1 MKTQDAENQNQKRR
15 GCCCSDD
22 SPTAANSPDSSVSV
36 EHSLPLQQLRVQGAT
51 CGGCVQSIERTLRS
65 AAGVKDAR
73 MDLTTGIA
81 SVIGQVEPN
90 DLVEALDRVGFPATV
105 INN

>member
-1 MKTQDAENQNQKRR
+1 
-15 GCCCSDD
+15 
-22 SPTAANSPDSSVSV
+22 
-36 EHSLPLQQLRVQGAT
+36 
-51 CGGCVQSIERTLRS
+51 LRS